1 MQTSNAL
8 LLDIVGASRTR
19 FVIPPYQR
27 AYSWKRRQCEEL
39 WLDIFRAARSA
50 SQHFVGTLLY
60 APEKRDEN
68 GNARFSIVD
77 GQQRTTTISLILIA
91 LVRHLKNTGTSLT
104 HITAAEIEERYLLLA
119 GDSNLPGKLVLS
131 RGDRASYFDAL
142 RGAAPDAIASES
154 IAHNLAF
161 FSEKMAEP
169 DFDAEALWQGLN
181 LLSVIFAEVEKR
193 RAHSRSSRA

>member
-60 APEKRDEN
+60 APERNDEN
-68 GNARFSIVD
+68 GNARFSIVASSAR
-77 GQQRTTTISLILIA
+77 QPFR
-91 LVRHLKNTGTSLT
+91 
-104 HITAAEIEERYLLLA
+104 
-119 GDSNLPGKLVLS
+119 LS
-131 RGDRASYFDAL
+131 
-142 RGAAPDAIASES
+142 
-154 IAHNLAF
+154 
-161 FSEKMAEP
+161 
-169 DFDAEALWQGLN
+169 W
-181 LLSVIFAEVEKR
+181 
-193 RAHSRSSRA
+193 SRSFAT

>member
-60 APEKRDEN
+60 APERNDEN

-77 GQQRTTTISLILIA
+77 GQQRTTTVSLILVA
-91 LVRHLKNTGTSLT
+91 LVRHLKNTG
-104 HITAAEIEERYLLLA
+104 ITLAHTTVRRNRGALPFARRQFEPSRQARALPRRPRLLL
-119 GDSNLPGKLVLS
+119 
-131 RGDRASYFDAL
+131 
-142 RGAAPDAIASES
+142 
-154 IAHNLAF
+154 
-161 FSEKMAEP
+161 
-169 DFDAEALWQGLN
+169 
-181 LLSVIFAEVEKR
+181 R
-193 RAHSRSSRA
+193 RAARRQARRYRLREHRAQPRVLH